1 MELKNIPKMT
11 IYCPESIPAH
21 WERIPVRHLD
31 TSLSPIR
38 PRSRRTLK
46 VLYPP
51 LAKRPFPRREPSP
64 AKRWLLALTA
74 VLFLQV
80 YTEEG
85 LEGPQIY
92 PEEGWELLPEPQNP
106 PELGLSLPNGHQL
119 LTGTRLE
126 ESEVRGSCWVSTNSD
141 VSHVQWLPFQ
151 AVGPCGWNPSKNNN
165 ESVNSLLHAEGKSF
179 TRSGRGLGTTPP
191 TRNEYKAVS
200 RTFNRTQHLEA
211 SRSSS
216 TKGTGQKKTRK
227 PDQQT
232 TAMFA
237 RSNSMVLSYASDSLY
252 ARHLTFNQLPRN
264 SEPEIFTFEAAPAT
278 QSQRSS
284 QRHRRRNPRILYPS
298 KVRKYLPPAEKS
310 PVKRWLLILCLV
322 VCLQIYTEEAYTETP
337 VADAPAEDVSLKQYQ
352 VLPFRSAEQHAQHL
366 KGASSADTQR
376 EEPAEHAEREEHESP
391 ATPALN
397 RTCPGDED
405 AEGTEGHEQ
414 SKGSCY
420 VMALLYPVYHRLG
433 SEQ

>member
-126 ESEVRGSCWVSTNSD
+126 ESE
-141 VSHVQWLPFQ
+141 L
-151 AVGPCGWNPSKNNN
+151 GP
-165 ESVNSLLHAEGKSF
+165 L
-179 TRSGRGLGTTPP
+179 
-191 TRNEYKAVS
+191 
-200 RTFNRTQHLEA
+200 
-211 SRSSS
+211 SRSQAKLQPQRLDWLTPGEMMERPFGMSH
-216 TKGTGQKKTRK
+216 K
-227 PDQQT
+227 
-232 TAMFA
+232 
-237 RSNSMVLSYASDSLY
+237 DS
-252 ARHLTFNQLPRN
+252 A
-264 SEPEIFTFEAAPAT
+264 
-278 QSQRSS
+278 
-284 QRHRRRNPRILYPS
+284 
-298 KVRKYLPPAEKS
+298 
-310 PVKRWLLILCLV
+310 
-322 VCLQIYTEEAYTETP
+322 
-337 VADAPAEDVSLKQYQ
+337 
-352 VLPFRSAEQHAQHL
+352 
-366 KGASSADTQR
+366 
-376 EEPAEHAEREEHESP
+376 AERESVSEC
-391 ATPALN
+391 L
-397 RTCPGDED
+397 TC
-405 AEGTEGHEQ
+405 H
-414 SKGSCY
+414 Y
-420 VMALLYPVYHRLG
+420 VCV
-433 SEQ
+433 